1 MHLHASITRASVA
14 PVMLARAHQISSA
27 RVRTDRATPTLRHLL
42 GALVAV
48 TAISACFAVDD
59 SCAWSGDSVCDDPQR
74 CTVGTDCTDCGTC
87 SGTTAAPS
95 APQGSVFMAAIFRDM
110 TSAHPDFKTFNGG
123 GENNCVETFLGANN
137 KPVLSGSCSMF
148 TTSENFDQW

>member
-14 PVMLARAHQISSA
+14 PVVLARARQISSA
-27 RVRTDRATPTLRHLL
+27 RVSTYRATTTLRHLL

-48 TAISACFAVDD
+48 TAMSACSAVDD
-59 SCAWSGDSVCDDPQR
+59 SCAWSGDGVCDDPQR

-87 SGTTAAPS
+87 SGTTAAPR
-95 APQGSVFMAAIFRDM
+95 GSVFVAAMFRDM
-110 TSAHPDFKTFNGG
+110 TSAHPDFKSFNGG
-123 GENNCVETFLGANN
+123 EKNCVEKSLGANN
-137 KPVLSGSCSMF
+137 KPVLSGSCSVF